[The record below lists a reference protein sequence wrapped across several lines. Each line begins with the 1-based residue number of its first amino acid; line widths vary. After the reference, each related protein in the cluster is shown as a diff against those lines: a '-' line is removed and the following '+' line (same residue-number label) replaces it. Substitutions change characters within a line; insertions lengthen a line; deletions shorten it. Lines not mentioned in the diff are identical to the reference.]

1 MATPEEVAND
11 MLAWAKHYDGR
22 DNGLARVCRDV
33 ARLIRQMLCGQ
44 TVDGRTYHGVLRRLG
59 NAGRCRRQANE
70 QILNSLSRATRT
82 LTGLRC
88 HSLGPGRD
96 L

>member
-22 DNGLARVCRDV
+22 DNGLACVCRDA

-44 TVDGRTYHGVLRRLG
+44 TVDGRTYNGVLTRLT
-59 NAGRCRRQANE
+59 NAGSLRSHAND
-70 QILNSLSRATRT
+70 QILTSLSRARHT
-82 LTGLRC
+82 LTRLRS

-96 L
+96 I

>member
-1 MATPEEVAND
+1 MASPEEVAND
-11 MLAWAKHYDGR
+11 MAAWAKYYDGR

-33 ARLIRQMLCGQ
+33 AHLIRQMLCGR
-44 TVDGRTYHGVLRRLG
+44 TIDGRTYNGVLTRLS
-59 NAGRCRRQANE
+59 NAGRCRRQAND
-70 QILNSLSRATRT
+70 QLQTSLSRAQHT

-88 HSLGPGRD
+88 HSLGPSRD